1 MGPFFKSR
9 DEKEAEYLRE
19 LHNKGEQ
26 DAAAGN
32 DENRPGGLISDILG
46 PMLPGV
52 AATDEEKGAYQAGQ
66 DNYKNQNT

>member
-1 MGPFFKSR
+1 MGLFFKSR
-9 DEKEAEYLRE
+9 EEKEAEYLQE

-32 DENRPGGLISDILG
+32 DDHRPGGLISDILG

-52 AATDEEKGAYQAGQ
+52 AATDEEKDAYQSGQ
-66 DNYKNQNT
+66 DNYKNQTK